1 MKKNLCIV
9 WCMFFLLGCDTIHSV
24 WFAVDI
30 DNDTDL
36 TFVKAARN
44 HDVEI
49 PSISKIFTTTIN
61 QHSILLS
68 IDQLF
73 GSLNGCKI
81 IGQNKQG
88 QAVSFVF
95 FGDPMHRV
103 ANGRAQRADLASRK
117 IAGTLKNSMLARIF
131 MDAPDGSSML
141 IGYVGYD
148 NNNQPI
154 KLTFHGSA
162 GSYQVDCTLVK

>member
-1 MKKNLCIV
+1 
-9 WCMFFLLGCDTIHSV
+9 MFFLFGSDTIHSA
-24 WFAVDI
+24 WFVVDI

-49 PSISKIFTTTIN
+49 PSISKIFTTAAT

-88 QAVSFVF
+88 QQVSFVF
-95 FGDPMHRV
+95 FGDPVHRV
-103 ANGRAQRADLASRK
+103 ANGRAPRADLASRT
-117 IAGTLKNSMLARIF
+117 IAATLKNSMMARIF
-131 MDAPDGSSML
+131 MDMTDGSSTL
-141 IGYVGYD
+141 IGFVGYD
-148 NNNQPI
+148 NNNQPM
-154 KLTFHGSA
+154 KLTFHTSA
-162 GSYQVDCTLVK
+162 GSYQVDCTLIK